1 MQVQSSEL
9 EYAYKRE
16 KDARVKER
24 MLLIMLIKEGKM
36 PAHAARE
43 LHRAKSWAYTW
54 RDRYEA
60 EGIEGLK
67 DKPRS
72 GRPPRISQK
81 VQMSI
86 RKELRSYPYG
96 WKTREV
102 MRLIYK
108 RAGVVYSET
117 HICRLLQKWGF
128 KRKVPIKSHFST
140 ASMEEK
146 EDFKKRLLR

>member
-1 MQVQSSEL
+1 MQVQLSTL
-9 EYAYKRE
+9 EDAYKNE

-24 MLLIMLIKEGKM
+24 MLLIMLIKEGKIA
-36 PAHAARE
+36 AHAARE

-60 EGIEGLK
+60 GGIEGLR

-72 GRPPRISQK
+72 GRPAMISQK
-81 VQMSI
+81 VQMSV
-86 RKELRSYPYG
+86 RKELKSNPYG

-102 MRLIYK
+102 MRLIYR

-128 KRKVPIKSHFST
+128 RRKVPIKRHFKT
-140 ASMEEK
+140 ASMQEK
-146 EDFKKRLLR
+146 DDFKKRLPR

>member
-24 MLLIMLIKEGKM
+24 MLLIMLIKDGKM

-54 RDRYEA
+54 RDRYDS
-60 EGIEGLK
+60 EGIEGLR

-72 GRPPRISQK
+72 GRPPMISQK
-81 VQMSI
+81 VQVSI
-86 RKELRSYPYG
+86 RKQLKSNPYG

-128 KRKVPIKSHFST
+128 RRKVPLKRSINS
-140 ASMEEK
+140 ASMKEK

>member
-1 MQVQSSEL
+1 MQVQLSDL

-24 MLLIMLIKEGKM
+24 ILLIMLIKEGRK

-43 LHRAKSWAYTW
+43 LRRAKSWAYTW

-60 EGIEGLK
+60 EGIEGLR

-72 GRPPRISQK
+72 GRPPMISQR

-86 RKELRSYPYG
+86 RKHLRSYPYG

-102 MRLIYK
+102 MRLIYR

-117 HICRLLQKWGF
+117 HVCRLLHKWGF
-128 KRKVPIKSHFST
+128 RRKVPIK
-140 ASMEEK
+140 
-146 EDFKKRLLR
+146 